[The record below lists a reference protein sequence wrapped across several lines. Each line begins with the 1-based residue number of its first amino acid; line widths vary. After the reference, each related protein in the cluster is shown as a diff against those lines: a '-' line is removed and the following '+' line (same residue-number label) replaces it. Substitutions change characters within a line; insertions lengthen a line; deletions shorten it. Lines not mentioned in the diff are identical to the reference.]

1 MKRLTISLFLC
12 LILTTAA
19 FTAQDDSAKP
29 AKKPKAEKAAPP
41 DCSTV
46 TDAAITDTVK
56 DKLSKAP
63 SLKEAAI
70 RVETREGIVT
80 LTGKVK
86 TVGLKGVATRMTK
99 RVDCVKKVDNQLSYE
114 QGRTPSGGKKA
125 SETN

>member
-1 MKRLTISLFLC
+1 MKSITISLFLC
-12 LILTTAA
+12 LILATTA
-19 FTAQDDSAKP
+19 FTAQDDSAKA

-56 DKLSKAP
+56 DKLSKTA
-63 SLKEAAI
+63 SLKDAAI
-70 RVETREGIVT
+70 RVETREGVVT

-86 TVGLKGVATRMTK
+86 TAGLKGVATRMTR

-114 QGRTPSGGKKA
+114 QSRAPSANKNGPE
-125 SETN
+125 SD